1 MTKVDIASMAHSLEA
16 RQPMLDYRLVEW
28 AAALPSNLKLR
39 GKRGKCLLMD
49 TYHDLLPKAIWNR
62 SKMGFG
68 VPIAKWFKTSLRD
81 RTYDALLGPDAKCHS
96 FFRRDAIATL
106 VEEHMRGQSN
116 QAYRLWNLLFLE
128 LWLRKNAG

>member
-1 MTKVDIASMAHSLEA
+1 
-16 RQPMLDYRLVEW
+16 
-28 AAALPSNLKLR
+28 
-39 GKRGKCLLMD
+39 
-49 TYHDLLPKAIWNR
+49 
-62 SKMGFG
+62 MGFG

-96 FFRRDAIATL
+96 FFRRDAIASL
-106 VEEHMRGQSN
+106 VEEHMSGQSN